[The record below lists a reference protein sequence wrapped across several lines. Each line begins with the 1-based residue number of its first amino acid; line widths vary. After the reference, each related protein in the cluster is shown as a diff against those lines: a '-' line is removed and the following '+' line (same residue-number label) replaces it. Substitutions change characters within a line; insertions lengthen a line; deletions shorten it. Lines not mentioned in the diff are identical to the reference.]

1 MKRKIYF
8 HVNNFFFM
16 KRIQPKPKIVE
27 DNPTFYRA
35 MAHRKDDY

>member
-1 MKRKIYF
+1 
-8 HVNNFFFM
+8 M

-27 DNPTFYRA
+27 DNPTFYRT